1 MSVKRGRALRQAAKS
16 GIRIVIVVLKNYS
29 HFVHWP
35 CYSQRRM
42 SKKSRPG
49 KLEFGGR
56 WTSIKL
62 DALEGY
68 LPAYTK
74 IFTKN
79 PAARH
84 FSTMYVD
91 AFAGTGRIAYLPD
104 QQDRLFDERDEYV
117 KGSAARALEVKPEF
131 DRYIFIES
139 NPSRYAALEELK
151 STYPDKSDR
160 IEVRKEDANLF
171 LKRWCA
177 ETDWKIWRAIV
188 LLDPYAMDVP
198 WSTIEALAR
207 TQGVDL
213 WWLFPCGAFNRLLT
227 RAAKPP
233 QPWRE
238 ALTRIC
244 GTGAWEERFY
254 EVQTHAGL
262 FGPMQIEQKIS
273 NFTGINQFLR
283 ERLESIFVG
292 VAKEPLYLVNSQN
305 TPIFMLFFAASNPKG
320 AATATR
326 IANWIIA
333 HGGN

>member
-1 MSVKRGRALRQAAKS
+1 
-16 GIRIVIVVLKNYS
+16 
-29 HFVHWP
+29 
-35 CYSQRRM
+35 M
-42 SKKSRPG
+42 SKKRGPG

-62 DALEGY
+62 AAVEDY
-68 LPAYTK
+68 LPEYTK

-79 PAARH
+79 PGARH

-91 AFAGTGRIAYLPD
+91 AFAGTGRIAYMPD
-104 QQDRLFDERDEYV
+104 LQDALFRDREQYV

-131 DRYIFIES
+131 NRYIFIES
-139 NPSRYAALEELK
+139 DPDRYAVLEQLK
-151 STYPDKSDR
+151 VAHPEKSER
-160 IEVRKEDANLF
+160 IEVRNEDANLF

-177 ETDWKIWRAIV
+177 QTDWKRWRAVV

-207 TQGVDL
+207 TKGIDL

-227 RAAKPP
+227 RGAKPP
-233 QPWRE
+233 QPWRD

-244 GTGAWEERFY
+244 GTDAWEQRFY
-254 EVQTHAGL
+254 EVQTHDGL
-262 FGPMQIEQKIS
+262 FGPMQTEQKIS
-273 NFTGINQFLR
+273 SFAGINAFLR

-292 VAKEPLYLVNSQN
+292 VAKQPLYLVNSQN

-326 IANWIIA
+326 IANWIIEQS
-333 HGGN
+333 GN